1 MKEEKEICYPFAYG
15 RLNAS
20 LDYLASGLEMD
31 CIREGVKV
39 NDKVIE
45 LLKEKIVKIQKV
57 SAEDSYDKH

>member
-20 LDYLASGLEMD
+20 LDYLASDLEMD

-39 NDKVIE
+39 NAKVIE